1 MNRIKITAFWDLIIG
16 AISCCILFTVAIYII
31 VVIKGNNGWND
42 IPWYYALICAFCI
55 AVSFTMMFCFQ
66 KIEINLSHDK
76 VECFYLVNFAKNER
90 DIESNWNI
98 HPSEIESIEVVRLSK
113 EEKRKYTSARFLFN
127 KYLKIIHKYGHC
139 KYVYVSHYSNRQIK
153 KIIKILTQKK
163 LY

>member
-1 MNRIKITAFWDLIIG
+1 MKKIIAFYDALCFSIVAGVMW
-16 AISCCILFTVAIYII
+16 TVALILLIECQFSNFNWL
-31 VVIKGNNGWND
+31 VQN
-42 IPWYYALICAFCI
+42 WYLALVFAICFS
-55 AVSFTMMFCFQ
+55 VPVTMMFCLQ

-98 HPSEIESIEVVRLSK
+98 YPSEIESIEVVRLSK

>member
-1 MNRIKITAFWDLIIG
+1 MKKIIAFYDALCFSIVAGVMW
-16 AISCCILFTVAIYII
+16 TVALILLIECQFSNFNWL
-31 VVIKGNNGWND
+31 VQN
-42 IPWYYALICAFCI
+42 WYLALVFAICF
-55 AVSFTMMFCFQ
+55 AVPVTMMFCLQ

-113 EEKRKYTSARFLFN
+113 EEKRKYTSARFVFN

-139 KYVYVSHYSNRQIK
+139 KYVYVSHYSKRQIK

>member
-1 MNRIKITAFWDLIIG
+1 MKKIIAFYDALCFSIVAGVMW
-16 AISCCILFTVAIYII
+16 TVALILLIECQFSNFNWL
-31 VVIKGNNGWND
+31 VQN
-42 IPWYYALICAFCI
+42 WYLALVFAICF
-55 AVSFTMMFCFQ
+55 AVPVTMMFCLQ

-98 HPSEIESIEVVRLSK
+98 YPSEIESIEVVRLSK

-139 KYVYVSHYSNRQIK
+139 KYVYVSHYSNCQIK